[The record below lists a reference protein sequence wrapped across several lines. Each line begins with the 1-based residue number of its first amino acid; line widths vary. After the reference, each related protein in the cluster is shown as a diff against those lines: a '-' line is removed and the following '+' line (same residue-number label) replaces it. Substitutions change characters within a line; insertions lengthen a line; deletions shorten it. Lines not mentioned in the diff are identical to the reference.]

1 MLTVDEKTNK
11 NFTEEVYKNS
21 KQLPIYLMLLKCKKC
36 FFFKV
41 KKKQFGGLFGQLSH
55 CKYPQNNR
63 AASILYIRQA
73 LTSVMKN
80 MLVMHMYV

>member
-1 MLTVDEKTNK
+1 MVGTRKVN
-11 NFTEEVYKNS
+11 
-21 KQLPIYLMLLKCKKC
+21 
-36 FFFKV
+36 FFFLKKV

-55 CKYPQNNR
+55 CKYPQNSR
-63 AASILYIRQA
+63 AASVLYTRQA